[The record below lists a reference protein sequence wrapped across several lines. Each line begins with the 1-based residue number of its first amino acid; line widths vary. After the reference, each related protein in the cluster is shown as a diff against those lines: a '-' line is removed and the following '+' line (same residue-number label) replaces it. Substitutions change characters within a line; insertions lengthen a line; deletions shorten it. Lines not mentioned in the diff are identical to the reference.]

1 VEAADTA
8 LRKFT
13 ASRSLAMPLFRCFIR
28 GENFP
33 GELLGQSSAIGF
45 HATRFVDAGSAA
57 EAEQIAVVALRQEAA
72 LTVTMEPKVKNARV
86 YFESIVEVPADTA
99 RVPNTGFSFYS
110 MDDHNLAE
118 RRH

>member
-1 VEAADTA
+1 
-8 LRKFT
+8 
-13 ASRSLAMPLFRCFIR
+13 MPLFRCFIR

-45 HATRFVDAGSAA
+45 RATRFVDAGSAA
-57 EAEQIAVVALRQEAA
+57 EAEQIAVLALRQEAA

-86 YFESIVEVPADTA
+86 YFESIVEVPADTQ
-99 RVPNTGFSFYS
+99 RVPNSGFSFYS
-110 MDDHNLAE
+110 MEDHNLPE